1 MTGARGS
8 PGKRV
13 NICYFR
19 FVLQFIPFQM
29 QRLLRFLRSSVL
41 VVPRYGPEGS
51 IFYTVLCQL
60 HPENNMKL
68 WFYQM
73 N

>member
-19 FVLQFIPFQM
+19 FVLQFIPFKM

-41 VVPRYGPEGS
+41 VVSRYGREGS
-51 IFYTVLCQL
+51 IFYTVLWL
-60 HPENNMKL
+60 GVNSIPRTT
-68 WFYQM
+68 
-73 N
+73 

>member
-41 VVPRYGPEGS
+41 VVPRY
-51 IFYTVLCQL
+51 FLYRTVAWSQL
-60 HPENNMKL
+60 HPENNVKL